1 MAKAV
6 VIGLGKSGN
15 AAAKLLKS
23 QAWDVTISD
32 RSPSPL
38 LQPQATELEAEGIT
52 VALGDNFDPEVS
64 KPELI
69 VVSPGV
75 PWDVAGLVKA
85 RSLGMVTIGEME
97 LAWRNLINIPWI
109 AITGTNGKTT
119 TTALTAAIFAT
130 AGYHAPAFGNIGYAA
145 CEVALQNK
153 EQPIDF
159 AIAELSSYQIE
170 SAPTLTPHI
179 AVWTT
184 FTPDHLARHKTM
196 PNYFEM
202 KSRLLARSHLQIF
215 NGDDP
220 ALQKI
225 GSAQAF
231 PVRSNACWTSILGKE
246 HLIGDPAMG
255 IWIEDETI
263 LFQGEPVMPV
273 NLLKMPGDHNLQN
286 LLMAVAVAK
295 LSGISNENIAQ
306 AIVSFSGVEHR
317 LEYILTWAGIDFVND
332 SKATNYDAAVVGLKS
347 MNAPTIL
354 IAGGEPKEGDDREWF
369 DSIKAKAAAVLLVG
383 VAAQPFA
390 ERLESIG
397 YTQYEIVETMENAV
411 KRSGQL
417 AQKTG
422 AMQVLLSPACA
433 SFDQYRSFEHRGDDF
448 RYWCKAWA
456 DLGFAQGK

>member
-32 RSPSPL
+32 SSTSPL

-75 PWDVAGLVKA
+75 PWDVASLVKA
-85 RSLGMVTIGEME
+85 RSLGIVTIGEME
-97 LAWRNLINIPWI
+97 LAWRNLMNIPWI

-119 TTALTAAIFAT
+119 TTALTAAIFAS

-153 EQPIDF
+153 VQPIDF
-159 AIAELSSYQIE
+159 AIAEISSYQIE
-170 SAPTLTPHI
+170 SASTLAPHI
-179 AVWTT
+179 GMWTT

-196 PNYFEM
+196 TNYFEM
-202 KSRLLARSHLQIF
+202 KARLLARSHLQVF

-220 ALQKI
+220 ALRKI
-225 GSAQAF
+225 GLSQAF
-231 PVRSNACWTSILGKE
+231 PVHLNACWTSVLGKE
-246 HLIGDPAMG
+246 HLIGDPDMG
-255 IWIEDETI
+255 IWIEDENI
-263 LFQGEPVMPV
+263 LFQGETVMSA
-273 NLLKMPGDHNLQN
+273 NLLQMPGDHNLQN
-286 LLMAVAVAK
+286 LLMAVAAAK
-295 LSGISNENIAQ
+295 ISGINNEKIAQ
-306 AIVSFSGVEHR
+306 AIANFGGVEHR
-317 LEYILTWAGIDFVND
+317 LEYILTWAGIDFIND

-347 MNAPTIL
+347 VKAPAIL
-354 IAGGEPKEGDDREWF
+354 IAGGEPKEGDDREWLEI
-369 DSIKAKAAAVLLVG
+369 IKAKTAAVLLIG
-383 VAAQPFA
+383 VAAKPFA
-390 ERLESIG
+390 ARLDSIG
-397 YTQYEIVETMENAV
+397 YAQYEIVETMENAV

-417 AQKTG
+417 AQETG

-448 RYWCKAWA
+448 RHWCEEWCK
-456 DLGFAQGK
+456 LESGEGK